1 MNNTTKRPS
10 ALGDLS
16 DLAPRE
22 RPAVPREVVDQVAKD
37 AGFPSRQ
44 APAEAPPKRE
54 QRRRR
59 TARSEQFNIK
69 ARQADIDRFYAMAD
83 AADVTLGELLKRAL
97 DALETEQGG
106 K

>member
-1 MNNTTKRPS
+1 MSEKAQRAN

-16 DLAPRE
+16 DLAPRT
-22 RPAVPREVVDQVAKD
+22 RPAVPREVVDKVAKD

-44 APAEAPPKRE
+44 APVEAPPRKE

-59 TARSEQFNIK
+59 TGRNQQFNIK
-69 ARQADIDRFYAMAD
+69 ASQATIDRFYAMAD
-83 AADVTLGELLKRAL
+83 AADVPLGELLERAL
-97 DALETEQGG
+97 DALEAGQGA